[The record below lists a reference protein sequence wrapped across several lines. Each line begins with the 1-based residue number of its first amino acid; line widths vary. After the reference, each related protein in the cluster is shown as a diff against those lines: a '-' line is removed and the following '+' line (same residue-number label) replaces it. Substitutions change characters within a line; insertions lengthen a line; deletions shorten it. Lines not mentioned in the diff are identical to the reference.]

1 MEKTCDEVKIVEGFR
16 RSAWQIVTNRQR
28 IERIVRS
35 LLLEIP

>member
-28 IERIVRS
+28 IGRKELSEVYY
-35 LLLEIP
+35 